1 IIRTQ
6 LRGSTVALTAL
17 SGEVTDR
24 YVYGPYGELLRKTG
38 DTKQPFLYNGRD
50 GVVTDDNGLYYM
62 RARYYNPDIKRFIKR
77 DVLTGSISVGQT
89 LNRYAYVNGN
99 PVSYV
104 DPFGLSRDSDT
115 SPYAHAAN
123 FVLDFIPFV
132 GSIKGAFEAFT
143 GVDVITGE
151 TLSASDRWAAGI
163 GSVLGALPIPGA
175 KQGGKYLTKGT
186 IELEEQ
192 LEKSLV
198 SARTSKYRLPMDLQ
212 LFAGKGKGK
221 NTTTLWDVK
230 TNAKAKISYNF
241 HGQKV
246 TAYQDNT
253 KKGYW
258 WAKDTTRHGG
268 SAYKVYE
275 KRGNELHWISDAD
288 EYGNFIANKHKSI
301 TGTIIKL
308 R

>member
-1 IIRTQ
+1 
-6 LRGSTVALTAL
+6 
-17 SGEVTDR
+17 
-24 YVYGPYGELLRKTG
+24 
-38 DTKQPFLYNGRD
+38 
-50 GVVTDDNGLYYM
+50 
-62 RARYYNPDIKRFIKR
+62 
-77 DVLTGSISVGQT
+77 
-89 LNRYAYVNGN
+89 
-99 PVSYV
+99 
-104 DPFGLSRDSDT
+104 
-115 SPYAHAAN
+115 
-123 FVLDFIPFV
+123 
-132 GSIKGAFEAFT
+132 
-143 GVDVITGE
+143 
-151 TLSASDRWAAGI
+151 
-163 GSVLGALPIPGA
+163 
-175 KQGGKYLTKGT
+175 
-186 IELEEQ
+186 
-192 LEKSLV
+192 
-198 SARTSKYRLPMDLQ
+198 MDLQ